1 MTRRCL
7 RRLFG
12 RYPQRM
18 VQIPPTGNG
27 GASGE
32 QARAQAERNLTQDRA
47 RWPEVRAVASSL
59 RDLRERNHFAE
70 NIQHIFEGGS
80 GS

>member
-1 MTRRCL
+1 MTPRCL

-12 RYPQRM
+12 RGPQRM
-18 VQIPPTGNG
+18 VRVPPTGNG
-27 GASGE
+27 GATGE
-32 QARAQAERNLTQDRA
+32 QARVQAERNLSQDRA
-47 RWPEVRAVASSL
+47 RWPEVRAVSSSL

-80 GS
+80 RS